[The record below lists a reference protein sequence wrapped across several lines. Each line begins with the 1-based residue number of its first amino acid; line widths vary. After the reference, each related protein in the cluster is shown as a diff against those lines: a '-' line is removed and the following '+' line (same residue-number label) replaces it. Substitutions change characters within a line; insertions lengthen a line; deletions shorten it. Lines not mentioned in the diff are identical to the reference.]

1 MANNIYKDKNSG
13 AVVSTDVSELN
24 KYKVERSYYR
34 KVDKL
39 QDDILEIKRSII
51 SIYERIEKLENK

>member
-1 MANNIYKDKNSG
+1 MSNIERDKRSG
-13 AVVSTDVSELN
+13 AIVSTDVSALN
-24 KYKVERSYYR
+24 KYKVERTYYR

>member
-1 MANNIYKDKNSG
+1 MSKMHKDGNSG
-13 AVVSTDVSELN
+13 AVLNTDIAALN
-24 KYKVERSYYR
+24 KYKVERTYYR

>member
-1 MANNIYKDKNSG
+1 MSNVKRDSTSG
-13 AVVSTDVSELN
+13 AIVNTDVSALN
-24 KYKVERSYYR
+24 KYKVERNYYR

>member
-1 MANNIYKDKNSG
+1 MGDLKRDSISG
-13 AVVSTDVSELN
+13 AIINNDASALN